1 MSPKANN
8 EPGISFDPMAC
19 RVFQNC
25 HQSNAL
31 NVPDF
36 LPDGMYDKMGDI
48 KCIGFSVDSCALSLK
63 MTFSGFHRSV
73 ADAVQRGL
81 DSENLRI
88 LGTVLIPMDILP
100 SIARVS
106 EADYGK
112 FMGMAKEDIV
122 SRIDGGCGIDVIL
135 ATSGRRRRVVFWK
148 VQPKARLGIF
158 IPSYEAFLV
167 TC

>member
-1 MSPKANN
+1 MIERAEVMMENENRRSRRSYGDDDKYSPDA
-8 EPGISFDPMAC
+8 IA
-19 RVFQNC
+19 
-25 HQSNAL
+25 
-31 NVPDF
+31 
-36 LPDGMYDKMGDI
+36 
-48 KCIGFSVDSCALSLK
+48 
-63 MTFSGFHRSV
+63 TSV

-88 LGTVLIPMDILP
+88 LGTALIPMGILP

-112 FMGMAKEDIV
+112 FMGMVKEDIV

-158 IPSYEAFLV
+158 LPSYEA
-167 TC
+167 

>member
-1 MSPKANN
+1 MSLKANN
-8 EPGISFDPMAC
+8 DPGISFDPMAC
-19 RVFQNC
+19 RVSQNC
-25 HQSNAL
+25 HPSHEL
-31 NVPDF
+31 NFPLFNPD
-36 LPDGMYDKMGDI
+36 DI
-48 KCIGFSVDSCALSLK
+48 DTMKGKVKFTGFSVDSCALSLK

-88 LGTVLIPMDILP
+88 LGTVLIPMGILP

-158 IPSYEAFLV
+158 LPSYEAFLV

>member
-1 MSPKANN
+1 MSSKANN
-8 EPGISFDPMAC
+8 DLGISFDPMAC

-25 HQSNAL
+25 HPSHEL
-31 NVPDF
+31 NFPLFHPD
-36 LPDGMYDKMGDI
+36 DI
-48 KCIGFSVDSCALSLK
+48 GTIKGKVKFTGFAIDSCALSLK
-63 MTFSGFHRSV
+63 MTLSGFHRSV

-112 FMGMAKEDIV
+112 FLV
-122 SRIDGGCGIDVIL
+122 
-135 ATSGRRRRVVFWK
+135 
-148 VQPKARLGIF
+148 LGD
-158 IPSYEAFLV
+158 PD
-167 TC
+167 